1 MFSSLGETGKRT
13 PPRIAARPDPD
24 GWGLDELLTYA
35 EAAALLW
42 PTGPLTARSLRTAAD
57 DGRLPVVKIA
67 RKVFTTRRAIQE
79 MTRCEPRT
87 TTKADPDPAREP
99 GDPGDPASDS
109 AYGRLMRRC
118 RRPER

>member
-1 MFSSLGETGKRT
+1 MASSGGDTGKRL

-24 GWGLDELLTYA
+24 RWGLDEVLTYA

-67 RKVFTTRRAIQE
+67 RKVFTTRRAILE

-87 TTKADPDPAREP
+87 TSRPGPEP
-99 GDPGDPASDS
+99 PG
-109 AYGRLMRRC
+109 
-118 RRPER
+118 